1 MNNKLNKLLKRE
13 NIFFDWRTNHKKI
26 ARRHGLKIIISEPGR
41 LIMKGKA
48 NQ

>member
-1 MNNKLNKLLKRE
+1 MKNNIMKYLKRE
-13 NIFFDWRTNHKKI
+13 GISFDWQEHHKKI
-26 ARRHGLKIIISEPGR
+26 ARRNGLKIIISEPGR

>member
-1 MNNKLNKLLKRE
+1 MKNNIMKYIKRE
-13 NIFFDWRTNHKKI
+13 GISFDWQEHHKKI
-26 ARRHGLKIIISEPGR
+26 ARRNGLKIIISEPGR

>member
-1 MNNKLNKLLKRE
+1 MTNKLNKLLKKE
-13 NIFFDWRTNHKKI
+13 NISFDWRANHQKI
-26 ARRHGLKIIISEPGR
+26 AQRNGLKIIISEPGR